1 MGGAPVLDGRRRKCE
16 RIVGRE
22 ERDEEEDMDV
32 KK

>member
-22 ERDEEEDMDV
+22 EREMRRRIWM
-32 KK
+32 